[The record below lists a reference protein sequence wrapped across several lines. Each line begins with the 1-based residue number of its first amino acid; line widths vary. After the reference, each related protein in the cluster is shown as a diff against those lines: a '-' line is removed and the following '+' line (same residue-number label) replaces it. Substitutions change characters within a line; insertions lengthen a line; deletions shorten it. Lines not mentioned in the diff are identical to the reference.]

1 MSATSFDTL
10 AAARRLEAEGMANG
24 QAVAVAETIRDVQAD
39 LVTKAH
45 LDSALAD
52 FEGRQNVRFA
62 ELEGR
67 FVALESGQNAKFAEL
82 EGRFVALESG
92 QNAKFAELEG
102 QFVALE
108 GRQNVRFAELEGR
121 FVAVGSGLDAKFAE
135 LRADFAEKQAAIYR
149 ALWLQGA
156 SIIAVFT
163 ALYALFGRPV

>member
-52 FEGRQNVRFA
+52 FEGRQNARFA
-62 ELEGR
+62 E
-67 FVALESGQNAKFAEL
+67 
-82 EGRFVALESG
+82 
-92 QNAKFAELEG
+92 
-102 QFVALE
+102 LE

>member
-52 FEGRQNVRFA
+52 FEGRQNARFA
-62 ELEGR
+62 ELEDR
-67 FVALESGQNAKFAEL
+67 QNVRFAE
-82 EGRFVALESG
+82 
-92 QNAKFAELEG
+92 
-102 QFVALE
+102 LE